1 MGEQL
6 NRLQRAWDR
15 AAAPQRARWEAAK
28 ADVLAGNGP
37 TPMDEPSLLA
47 NGTYAY
53 DSGRYYPE
61 STYDLPG
68 LVEQDDVFLEIC
80 DHPNLVGLL
89 SAVVG
94 SGGITT
100 EHYRADGSPYNG
112 VMRGGGV
119 GGRIVPSEGN
129 HGTDGQCG
137 YISWCGGI
145 CAAFRLSTCF

>member
-89 SAVVG
+89 SVSAAAPFASSFCLKRLHRPSSAPAASQRSTTVRTAVR
-94 SGGITT
+94 TT
-100 EHYRADGSPYNG
+100 A
-112 VMRGGGV
+112 
-119 GGRIVPSEGN
+119 
-129 HGTDGQCG
+129 
-137 YISWCGGI
+137 
-145 CAAFRLSTCF
+145 